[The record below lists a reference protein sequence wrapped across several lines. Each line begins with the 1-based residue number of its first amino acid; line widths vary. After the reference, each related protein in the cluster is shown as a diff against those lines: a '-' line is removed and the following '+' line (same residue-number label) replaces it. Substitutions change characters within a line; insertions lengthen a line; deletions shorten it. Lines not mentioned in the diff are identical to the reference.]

1 MEEVKVS
8 GMDVAVGKFIKNQ
21 KEKEVE
27 VGYHNK
33 GVSRELEKTLRLLE
47 ETKEGD
53 SLKGNIMVT
62 LLIDLEGEEI
72 EVNNETKIIH
82 KLMCNRIRKE
92 HKDEHNADK
101 EYDYIYQLKDKVTN
115 TLGEMKLSN
124 KQLALL
130 SDVEEVQC
138 NVIQGI
144 KESEGI

>member
-27 VGYHNK
+27 VGNHNK

-53 SLKGNIMVT
+53 SLKDNIMVT